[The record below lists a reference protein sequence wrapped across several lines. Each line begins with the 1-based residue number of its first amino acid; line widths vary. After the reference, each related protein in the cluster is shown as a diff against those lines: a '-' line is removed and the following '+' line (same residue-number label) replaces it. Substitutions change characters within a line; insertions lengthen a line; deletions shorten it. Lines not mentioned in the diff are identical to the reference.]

1 MAKLILLNSTWM
13 EFYMSQMRVSEAL
26 LKSLNVISWEN
37 DNYVYLERTQD
48 SFYKLLTAANT

>member
-1 MAKLILLNSTWM
+1 MAKVILLNSTWM

>member
-26 LKSLNVISWEN
+26 LKSSNVISWEN

-48 SFYKLLTAANT
+48 SFYK